1 MLVLRI
7 KKMFKKRSDKTLKYF
22 FPFQGKISGT
32 KRIKKN
38 IYQKKIQSYHYLKLR
53 RYLVSIINIK
63 LNMFNVY
70 TLNVKKVYKSQ
81 MFKRTSLLTICEK
94 LILHFF
100 NILRTSNFYI

>member
-1 MLVLRI
+1 MKNASTAYKKKCLKSDLI
-7 KKMFKKRSDKTLKYF
+7 KPSNIFFLFKEKSLEQKELKKTF
-22 FPFQGKISGT
+22 
-32 KRIKKN
+32 IK
-38 IYQKKIQSYHYLKLR
+38 KKIQSYHYLKLR

-94 LILHFF
+94 LNQAYFA
-100 NILRTSNFYI
+100 

>member
-38 IYQKKIQSYHYLKLR
+38 IYQKKNTKLS
-53 RYLVSIINIK
+53 L
-63 LNMFNVY
+63 
-70 TLNVKKVYKSQ
+70 
-81 MFKRTSLLTICEK
+81 FKA
-94 LILHFF
+94 
-100 NILRTSNFYI
+100 